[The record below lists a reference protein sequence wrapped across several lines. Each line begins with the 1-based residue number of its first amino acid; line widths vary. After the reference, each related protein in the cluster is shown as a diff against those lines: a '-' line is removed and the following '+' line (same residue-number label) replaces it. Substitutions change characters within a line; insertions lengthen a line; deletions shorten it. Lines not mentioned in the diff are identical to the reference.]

1 MATIVFCCVNKTAQ
15 ATVRRCSMS
24 HFKRLAS
31 SAASRLTL
39 SPSSSSKPLTLL
51 PGSRWLSRGCGVRF
65 VSQGTAGRAAGCG
78 RARRGALALSGA
90 AALTAAVAGFLANAD
105 HFQRADM
112 ATKAPRAAAE
122 KEPEGDI
129 SERCRGFMSPPV
141 TEIGVLQES
150 SGEMRTRM
158 EMLIME
164 TQADFCNALQEVDGG
179 TFKVDRWQRNEG
191 GGGISC
197 VMQDGKVF
205 EKAGVNVSVVFGNLT
220 EEAAKQMRSR
230 GKVLKG
236 KDGKLPFCAM
246 GVSSVIHPKNPHIP
260 TVHFNY
266 RYFEIEEEDGTKQWW
281 FGGGTDLTPIY
292 VSNEDASH
300 FHRTL
305 KEACDKHH
313 PQYYP
318 DFKKWCDRYFYIR
331 HRGETRGI
339 GGIFFDDLD
348 SPSQEEAFDFV
359 KSCARTVVP
368 CYLPIVYKHLNDTF
382 TEEEKAWQQV
392 RRGRYVEFNLVYD
405 RGVKFGLATPGS
417 RIESILM
424 SLPLTARWEYMHEPA
439 KGSLEAEMLD
449 VLRNP
454 KEWV

>member
-1 MATIVFCCVNKTAQ
+1 MSSIALCTLKR
-15 ATVRRCSMS
+15 TVRSPVKLFHVSTAKGVQPGMVDFHS
-24 HFKRLAS
+24 VVS
-31 SAASRLTL
+31 SN
-39 SPSSSSKPLTLL
+39 PSFRKCGFL
-51 PGSRWLSRGCGVRF
+51 PGLKWSFRATGIRQMTHGASGRIQNEPFRKSFYLV
-65 VSQGTAGRAAGCG
+65 AGA
-78 RARRGALALSGA
+78 
-90 AALTAAVAGFLANAD
+90 AAVAGIVTGIS
-105 HFQRADM
+105 HFQRAEM
-112 ATKAPRAAAE
+112 ATKIPRVE
-122 KEPEGDI
+122 EREGGDI
-129 SERCRGFMSPPV
+129 AERCKSFMSPPV
-141 TEIGVLQES
+141 TDIQVLQQRK
-150 SGEMRTRM
+150 GEMSTRM

-164 TQADFCNALQEVDGG
+164 TQAEFCKALEEVDGG
-179 TFKVDRWQRNEG
+179 KFRVDRWQRKEG

-205 EKAGVNVSVVFGNLT
+205 EKAGVNVSVVYGNLT
-220 EEAAKQMRSR
+220 EEAARQMRSR

-236 KDGKLPFCAM
+236 KDGKLPFRAM

-266 RYFEIEEEDGTKQWW
+266 RYFEIEEADGTKQWW

-292 VSNEDASH
+292 INLEDGSH
-300 FHRTL
+300 FHNVL
-305 KEACDKHH
+305 KEACDKHN

-348 SPSQEEAFDFV
+348 SPSQEEVFSFV
-359 KSCARTVVP
+359 KSCAKTVVP
-368 CYLPIVYKHLNDTF
+368 CYLPIVRKHLNDSF
-382 TEEEKAWQQV
+382 SPEEKDWQQV

-417 RIESILM
+417 RVESILM

-439 KGSLEAEMLD
+439 KGSKESEMLE
-449 VLRNP
+449 VLRSP
-454 KEWV
+454 REWV

>member
-1 MATIVFCCVNKTAQ
+1 MATIVLCAVNKTAQ
-15 ATVRRCSMS
+15 STPRRCL
-24 HFKRLAS
+24 LAYSKGLARAGES
-31 SAASRLTL
+31 STVPSL
-39 SPSSSSKPLTLL
+39 SLTLL
-51 PGSRWLSRGCGVRF
+51 PGTRWFSRGARVRF
-65 VSQGTAGRAAGCG
+65 MSHGTASSTAAGG
-78 RARRGALALSGA
+78 TRRGALALSGA
-90 AALTAAVAGFLANAD
+90 VAVSAAAAVAGVLINAN
-105 HFQRADM
+105 HFQRAEM
-112 ATKAPRAAAE
+112 ATKVSSVAVDE
-122 KEPEGDI
+122 QEGDI
-129 SERCRGFMSPPV
+129 LERCRDFMSAPV
-141 TEIGVLQES
+141 TDIAVLQERK
-150 SGEMRTRM
+150 GEMSTRM

-164 TQADFCNALQEVDGG
+164 TQADFCKALQEVDGG
-179 TFKVDRWQRNEG
+179 KFKVDRWQRKEG

-205 EKAGVNVSVVFGNLT
+205 EKAGVNVSVVFGYLT

-266 RYFEIEEEDGTKQWW
+266 RYFEIEEEDGSKQWW

-292 VSNEDASH
+292 INEEDAFH
-300 FHRTL
+300 FHNTL
-305 KEACDKHH
+305 KEACDKHSS
-313 PQYYP
+313 QYYP

-348 SPSQEEAFDFV
+348 TPSQEAAFSFV

-368 CYLPIVYKHLNDTF
+368 CYLPIVYKHLKDSF
-382 TEEEKAWQQV
+382 TEEEKDWQQV

-439 KGSLEAEMLD
+439 KGTREAEMLE
-449 VLRNP
+449 VLQNP

>member
-1 MATIVFCCVNKTAQ
+1 MATIVFCSVNKTAQ
-15 ATVRRCSMS
+15 TSARRCLMP
-24 HFKRLAS
+24 HMKRLSGAGE
-31 SAASRLTL
+31 SRLL
-39 SPSSSSKPLTLL
+39 STCIHGNSVAFL
-51 PGSRWLSRGCGVRF
+51 PGTRWFSRGSSVRF
-65 VSQGTAGRAAGCG
+65 MSRGTAGRSASGG
-78 RARRGALALSGA
+78 TRRGALALSA
-90 AALTAAVAGFLANAD
+90 AAAVTAAAAVAGFLANAN
-105 HFQRADM
+105 HFQRAEM
-112 ATKAPRAAAE
+112 ATKVSHAAE
-122 KEPEGDI
+122 ESEPDGDI
-129 SERCRGFMSPPV
+129 LERCRGFMSLPV
-141 TEIGVLQES
+141 TDVGVLEERKE
-150 SGEMRTRM
+150 EMRTRM

-179 TFKVDRWQRNEG
+179 TFKVDRWQRKEG

-197 VMQDGKVF
+197 VMQDGKLF

-220 EEAAKQMRSR
+220 EEAARQMKSR

-281 FGGGTDLTPIY
+281 FGGGTDLTPVY
-292 VSNEDASH
+292 VNKEDAFH
-300 FHRTL
+300 FHNTL

-318 DFKKWCDRYFYIR
+318 DFKKWCDRYFYVQ

-348 SPSQEEAFDFV
+348 SPSQEEAFNFV
-359 KSCARTVVP
+359 KSCSRTVVP
-368 CYLPIVYKHLNDTF
+368 CYLPIVYKRLNDSF
-382 TEEEKAWQQV
+382 TDKEKDWQQV

-439 KGSLEAEMLD
+439 NGTLEAEMLE